1 MDLAGL
7 LWRRKGLILSVTGG
21 AVLLAFLVTLGMPET
36 YRATATVLIA
46 PPGYRSEIAPEPVT
60 AETYKEIATTP
71 AVVIGALE
79 HAGLTGPSRPASWS
93 PEIAARRMRVET
105 YEERGL
111 YNSVVVSPLL
121 GLSVTDR
128 DPERA
133 RAVANGWATA
143 FQDVSRQFKGE
154 GSRRLADGLEGQA
167 AAAGGRLQAAE
178 NELLA
183 FRKAAGLRV
192 LQEEVRV
199 QAESLAGARTSR
211 LKAEGE
217 LQATR
222 AVLST
227 LQRALDSDEGP
238 LAGPMR
244 AATDQLAAESARL
257 RSYRREQR
265 LTALEDEL
273 ATSRTRLT
281 VRRDDV
287 TALEARRQRASVE
300 VERIASLLGE
310 AEEHDPVD
318 AARGAGGDA
327 IPAADLLLI
336 DRLQDSALEALRE
349 RYYEARVDAEALGP
363 LIEEH
368 RKEIAALRARVIEL
382 EEIVAGHRDALALL
396 EKRRDREL
404 GRVEDLGKLGRSLH
418 EDVAQLTVEAAR
430 LEARAE
436 AIRDQERQLRAEAAR
451 LDAQLV
457 GKRIQEEH
465 LAAELDRMRGLYGGI
480 AARAQEARAAVAGD
494 ASDVSIVSLAA
505 LPERPVSPRL
515 LLNLLAAA
523 FFGLAASAALLALT
537 GRPARV
543 P

>member
-7 LWRRKGLILSVTGG
+7 LWRRKGLILSVTVG

-79 HAGLTGPSRPASWS
+79 HAGLTDPSWS

-111 YNSVVVSPLL
+111 YNSVLVSPLL

-133 RAVANGWATA
+133 RAVANGWAAA

-154 GSRRLADGLEGQA
+154 GSRRLADVLEGQA
-167 AAAGGRLQAAE
+167 AAAGERLQAAE
-178 NELLA
+178 DELLA
-183 FRKAAGLRV
+183 FRKGAGLRV
-192 LQEEVRV
+192 LEEEARV
-199 QAESLAGARTSR
+199 QAESLAGARTTR
-211 LKAEGE
+211 LQVEGE

-222 AVLST
+222 AVLAT
-227 LQRALDSDEGP
+227 LQRTLDSDQGP
-238 LAGPMR
+238 LAGPMQ
-244 AATDQLAAESARL
+244 AAVERLAMESAQV

-265 LTALEDEL
+265 VANLEEEL
-273 ATSRTRLT
+273 ETSRTRLS
-281 VRRDDV
+281 VRQENV
-287 TALEARRQRASVE
+287 TTLEARRQRASLE
-300 VERIASLLGE
+300 VKRIASLLGE
-310 AEEHDPVD
+310 AEKHDPVD
-318 AARGAGGDA
+318 AARSSGGDA
-327 IPAADLLLI
+327 IPAADLLLL

-368 RKEIAALRARVIEL
+368 RKEIAALQSRVIEL

-396 EKRRDREL
+396 EERRDREQ
-404 GRVEDLGKLGRSLH
+404 RRMEDLGKLGRSLH
-418 EDVAQLTVEAAR
+418 EDVAELAVEVAR
-430 LEARAE
+430 LGARAE
-436 AIRDQERQLRAEAAR
+436 AIRDRERQLRAEAAE
-451 LDAQLV
+451 LDAKLV
-457 GKRIQEEH
+457 AARIEDEH
-465 LAAELDRMRGLYGGI
+465 LAAELARVRGLYSGI

-494 ASDVSIVSLAA
+494 ASDVSIVSPAA

-523 FFGLAASAALLALT
+523 LFGLAASAGLLALT